1 MGTTKIICTFMAI
14 FAILLSTSC
23 TTKDIPLTADSDPT
37 PPELVLLVNRVP
49 VTTPEDEPLVISM
62 QLSQNIQ
69 LLGTAVDEDS
79 GVKHVSVGTAL
90 TFTCLNREDREVYSG
105 AGEWTSNQNVPGLF
119 RRTYVPTQKEAV
131 HNFRLIYLKNQCKRD
146 ELFLNA
152 EGEMYVSARNYFGKV
167 SQKTYKVIFQPND
180 PYND

>member
-1 MGTTKIICTFMAI
+1 MGTTNKISIFVAI
-14 FAILLSTSC
+14 LVMLLSTSC
-23 TTKDIPLTADSDPT
+23 VKTVDLTGDSDPT
-37 PPELVLLVNRVP
+37 PPELVLLVNSVP
-49 VTTPEDEPLVISM
+49 VSTPEDEPLVINM

-69 LLGTAVDEDS
+69 LLGSAIDEES

-90 TFTCLNREDREVYSG
+90 TYTCLNNEDRQVYSG
-105 AGEWTSNQNVPGLF
+105 AGEWSSNKNVPGLF
-119 RRTYVPTQKEAV
+119 RRTDVDTERLAT
-131 HNFRLIYLKNQCKRD
+131 HNFRLIYLRDQCDRG

-152 EGEMYVSARNYFGKV
+152 EGEMYVSARNYFGKL